1 MAAGGRQ
8 EVIRV
13 LKASQQLLEDTLLRN
28 GAAVAEGLDKVHR
41 EAASILAYND
51 ENSLS
56 CATSRTAVLGN
67 CETSSKS

>member
-28 GAAVAEGLDKVHR
+28 GAAVAEGLDKVHGR
-41 EAASILAYND
+41 PHPYWLIMMKILSAVPQAAQLCD
-51 ENSLS
+51 
-56 CATSRTAVLGN
+56 
-67 CETSSKS
+67 

>member
-1 MAAGGRQ
+1 MAAGGWQ

-56 CATSRTAVLGN
+56 CAKSRTAV
-67 CETSSKS
+67 